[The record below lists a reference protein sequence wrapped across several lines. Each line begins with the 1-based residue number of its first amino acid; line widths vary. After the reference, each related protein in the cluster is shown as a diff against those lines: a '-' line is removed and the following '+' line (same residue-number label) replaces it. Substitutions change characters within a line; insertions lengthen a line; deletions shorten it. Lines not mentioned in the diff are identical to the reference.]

1 MRSHKETNE
10 GDPGPCWPDGVT
22 GPRQQEHIKGAL
34 CEGDEH
40 GERLNYGV
48 SERRGGT
55 VNDHDRTN
63 LVTMNT
69 IGFIG

>member
-1 MRSHKETNE
+1 MQSQKE
-10 GDPGPCWPDGVT
+10 GDPGPCQPDCVT
-22 GPRQQEHIKGAL
+22 GPRQQEHIK
-34 CEGDEH
+34 GDEH